1 MNARIG
7 KEKGVLTCLINILS
21 RHENFN
27 MTAIVFLHISAHY
40 FFLVDDFVLAE
51 KVLYVLRICLLDKAG
66 NPSVV
71 GLFIFH
77 VTSSLSMLEK

>member
-1 MNARIG
+1 MNFLG
-7 KEKGVLTCLINILS
+7 
-21 RHENFN
+21 HENFN
-27 MTAIVFLHISAHY
+27 MTAVVFLHIAAHY
-40 FFLVDDFVLAE
+40 FMVDDFVLAE

-77 VTSSLSMLEK
+77 VTSSLSMLEHKIKVWY